1 MKKHLFLFTFLL
13 GHTFLL
19 GQTSKLDS
27 LESVFKLKT
36 IDAEKLEVV
45 KQMVDLAFNSDI
57 ALALKYARRGV
68 MLADQTDDENWQPRF
83 YEMEGRMH
91 ANLLQLDS
99 ATLFFDKAM
108 AGYTAIDNKKGQA
121 TTAFK
126 IAWVHRKK
134 EEIDKAMDA
143 DLKALRLMEALD
155 DQEGIANAL
164 GRVSGDLSRQ
174 GQLEDALE
182 YAQKSI
188 AICEKNG
195 FKGELFY
202 ALIAAGDVSIADE
215 KPALALEYYNKA
227 LVLVYKLNMGSASLA
242 DIINSRGNALKRLG
256 RYEEARK
263 DYQACLENAQKANY
277 PNAISVA
284 YSNLGEINLLL
295 DNYPEALRYQLKT
308 VALQE
313 ENNDYSNLVENYQ
326 HVSTIYEKLG
336 DYKPALEYQRKAF
349 ALRDSTASVQ
359 SDATISKLRTQYE
372 TEKKEATITSQERV
386 IKEQKLVKW
395 LGLALATILAF
406 FAFNFYRNLT
416 IRKKANKLLAAKNA
430 ENELLLKEIHHRVK
444 NNLEVVSSLLLLQS
458 SQVDD
463 QKIKDAMQEGQNR
476 VQSIGIVHQKL
487 YQGDNLA
494 AIEMKDYF
502 LDLGESI
509 LDTFGAEQR
518 VKIECA
524 MEQLELDV
532 DTAVPLGLIVNEL
545 LTNALKYA
553 FPDNKKGQVKIK
565 LEKLGGSI
573 LRLIVSDD
581 GIGKSDSP
589 AAKGTGFGGQLISLL
604 TRQLNGTMKEEVNNG
619 TIVYFDFKL
628 KKGA

>member
-1 MKKHLFLFTFLL
+1 M
-13 GHTFLL
+13 
-19 GQTSKLDS
+19 
-27 LESVFKLKT
+27 
-36 IDAEKLEVV
+36 
-45 KQMVDLAFNSDI
+45 
-57 ALALKYARRGV
+57 
-68 MLADQTDDENWQPRF
+68 
-83 YEMEGRMH
+83 
-91 ANLLQLDS
+91 
-99 ATLFFDKAM
+99 
-108 AGYTAIDNKKGQA
+108 
-121 TTAFK
+121 
-126 IAWVHRKK
+126 
-134 EEIDKAMDA
+134 
-143 DLKALRLMEALD
+143 
-155 DQEGIANAL
+155 
-164 GRVSGDLSRQ
+164 
-174 GQLEDALE
+174 
-182 YAQKSI
+182 
-188 AICEKNG
+188 
-195 FKGELFY
+195 FY
-202 ALIAAGDVSIADE
+202 ALIAAGDVSITDY

-227 LVLVYKLNMGSASLA
+227 LALVYELDMGSASLA
-242 DIINSRGNALKRLG
+242 DVINSRGNALKRLG
-256 RYEEARK
+256 RYEDARK
-263 DYQACLENAQKANY
+263 DYQTCLENAQKANY

-284 YSNLGEINLLL
+284 YANLGEINLLMG
-295 DNYPEALRYQLKT
+295 NYSEALRYQLKT

-313 ENNDYSNLVENYQ
+313 KNKDYSNLVEGYQ

-359 SDATISKLRTQYE
+359 SDKTISKLRTQYE
-372 TEKKEATITSQERV
+372 TEQKEATIASQEEV
-386 IKEQKLVKW
+386 IQKQKLVKW
-395 LGLALATILAF
+395 LGLALAAVLAF

-458 SQVDD
+458 AQVDD

-502 LDLGESI
+502 LNLGESI

-553 FPDNKKGQVKIK
+553 FPDNKKGLVKIK
-565 LEKLGGSI
+565 LEKQSENI
-573 LRLIVSDD
+573 LRLVVSDD
-581 GIGKSDSP
+581 GIGKTDSTT
-589 AAKGTGFGGQLISLL
+589 AKGTGFGGQLISLL
-604 TRQLNGTMKEEVNNG
+604 TRQLNGTMKEEINNG